1 MDYIR
6 LVKISAM
13 NEKNDIIM
21 LLIGRLDFIDYT
33 NFNYQERY
41 TDGELPKCLGE
52 GRVLSAESYHLN
64 PPTRHEKWITTK
76 QIFPIFRRVKASIY
90 REFHEEKELNQH
102 LSLF

>member
-13 NEKNDIIM
+13 NEKNDIIL

-41 TDGELPKCLGE
+41 TDGELPKGE

-64 PPTRHEKWITTK
+64 PLTRHEK
-76 QIFPIFRRVKASIY
+76 
-90 REFHEEKELNQH
+90 
-102 LSLF
+102 

>member
-1 MDYIR
+1 MNTINVDYIR

-13 NEKNDIIM
+13 NEKNDIIL

-64 PPTRHEKWITTK
+64 PPTRHEK
-76 QIFPIFRRVKASIY
+76 
-90 REFHEEKELNQH
+90 
-102 LSLF
+102 